1 MNKQKLETR
10 LSIGIKGVMVLIV
23 VLLLHST
30 SSILNHLGILSDLFI
45 IIGVYQAGQFLT
57 NKELRQ
63 NSINKA
69 KELID
74 TESIDKVINDIVNT
88 INETKATSSVTTSY
102 VSKSVSEAEIKEE
115 KDNSDIKKEE
125 GDI

>member
-10 LSIGIKGVMVLIV
+10 LSIGIKGVIVLIV

-30 SSILNHLGILSDLFI
+30 SNVLNHLGILSDLLI
-45 IIGVYQAGQFLT
+45 VIGVYRAGQFLT

-74 TESIDKVINDIVNT
+74 TESIDKVISDIVNT
-88 INETKATSSVTTSY
+88 INETKAPLRGDEATPSV
-102 VSKSVSEAEIKEE
+102 VGEAEIKEE
-115 KDNSDIKKEE
+115 KDNSYIKKEE

>member
-10 LSIGIKGVMVLIV
+10 LSIGVKGVMVLIV

-30 SSILNHLGILSDLFI
+30 SNVLNHLGILSDLFI
-45 IIGVYQAGQFLT
+45 IIGVYRAGQFLT

-69 KELID
+69 KELVNI
-74 TESIDKVINDIVNT
+74 ESIDKVISDIVDT
-88 INETKATSSVTTSY
+88 INKTK
-102 VSKSVSEAEIKEE
+102 AEIKEE